1 MKIYGPNNQPLAI
14 DDVAALPSDQTGEP
28 DMTKIVEFQAENTRV
43 LKCVRIVPDA
53 DSNLVVIGGDNGAGK
68 TTVLDDIDL
77 IFSGAKKSPALPI
90 RVGQTTAK
98 ATVKLSNGMEVT
110 REWDAKGTRV
120 VLRGPDGKK
129 IPGGTQG
136 LLDAMFSAVAFDPL
150 EFADRMD
157 GKKQA
162 EVLRGLVGLD
172 FSELEATRAK
182 LYTER
187 EDEGRTL
194 RAAEGQLAGMA
205 EAPEGTPDDEVS
217 VSSLMDEKSK
227 ADKINASA
235 DGVEREYLSR
245 CDEVDRAAKV
255 ISRLQDELAEAESRW
270 ADAVSRR
277 DGFKEEKERAAHV
290 DTAPIVEQIRNAD
303 AVNRTV
309 RAKKARAAKVVEVE
323 RMQAERK
330 AMTDKIEAIDAEK
343 AKRLAAVKWPVEG
356 LGFNSDGVTYN
367 GVPFAQ
373 ASKAE
378 RYKVSVAIGAQC
390 NPELH
395 VMLAR
400 DASLLDDK
408 TLALLAGLAK
418 EHDLQ
423 LWMERVSDRDP
434 GAIVLEDGEVARINP
449 AGPVA

>member
-1 MKIYGPNNQPLAI
+1 MKIIGTNNEPLTI
-14 DDVAALPSDQTGEP
+14 DDVAALPYEPTGEP
-28 DMTKIVEFQAENTRV
+28 IMTKIVEFQAENTRV

-77 IFSGAKKSPALPI
+77 IFSGAKKSPTLPI
-90 RVGQTTAK
+90 RVGQTQAR
-98 ATVKLSNGMEVT
+98 AAVKLSNGVEVT

-120 VLRGPDGKK
+120 TIRGNDGKK
-129 IPGGTQG
+129 VHGGTQG
-136 LLDAMFSAVAFDPL
+136 LLDSMFSAVAFEPL

-157 GKKQA
+157 QKRQA

-172 FSELEATRAK
+172 FSELDTKRAS
-182 LYTER
+182 LYSER
-187 EDEGRTL
+187 ENDGRDL
-194 RAAEGQLAGMA
+194 RAAEGQLAGMV
-205 EAPEGTPDDEVS
+205 EAPEGTPGDEVS
-217 VSSLMDEKSK
+217 VATLMDEKAK
-227 ADKINASA
+227 ADKINANA
-235 DGVEREYLSR
+235 DGIEREYLSR
-245 CDEVDRAAKV
+245 CDEVDRSAKV
-255 ISRLQDELAEAESRW
+255 ISRLQDELAEAETRW
-270 ADAVSRR
+270 ATAVSSR
-277 DGFKEEKERAAHV
+277 DSFKEEKEHAARV
-290 DTAPIVEQIRNAD
+290 DTAPIVEQIRSAD
-303 AVNRTV
+303 TVNRSV
-309 RAKKARAAKVVEVE
+309 RAKKSRAQKAAEVE
-323 RMQAERK
+323 RMRAERQK
-330 AMTDKIEAIDAEK
+330 LTEAIEAIDAEK
-343 AKRLAAVKWPVEG
+343 STKLAAVKWPVEG
-356 LGFNSDGVTYN
+356 LGFNSDGVTYK

-390 NPELH
+390 NPELR

-408 TLALLAGLAK
+408 TIHLLAGLAK

-449 AGPVA
+449 PAKP